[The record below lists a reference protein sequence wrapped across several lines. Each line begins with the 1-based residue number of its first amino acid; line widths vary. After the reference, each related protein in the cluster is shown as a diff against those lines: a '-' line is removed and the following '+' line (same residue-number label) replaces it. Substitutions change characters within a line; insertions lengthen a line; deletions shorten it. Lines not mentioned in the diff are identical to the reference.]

1 MSEPIKR
8 RKITIRHLMEK
19 KARKERITAIGVY
32 DAPMTKIADEVGFD
46 MLINGNGGPMSALG
60 HQHPMGVLYEE
71 QLALTKAVS
80 RMAKYGFIVSHLP
93 WMTYHKSKAQAI
105 ESGGRMMAEGG
116 ADAVK
121 VEGNEYTA
129 EYVAEMVRAG
139 IPVVGHIGMQ
149 ASRKIEQSGYGKK
162 GRTANEAR
170 DIVRSARAFSEAGVC
185 AFIIEQVPN
194 ELTKYLAETLPQPVI
209 GVVAGRDGDG
219 IYEIT
224 GDLVGYTSFRAP
236 SHKRTFADVGP
247 TIKSALQQY
256 EAESKAG
263 IYPPEQFDLNMDP
276 AEHAKFLELVSQ
288 EAIEFAS

>member
-1 MSEPIKR
+1 MSEAVVKR
-8 RKITIRHLMEK
+8 RKVTIKQLLEK
-19 KARKERITAIGVY
+19 KRQKEIIRAIGVY
-32 DAPMTKIADEVGFD
+32 DAPMAKIADRVGFD
-46 MLINGNGGPMSALG
+46 MLINGNGGPMSILG
-60 HQHPMGVLYEE
+60 HAHPMGVLYEE

-80 RMAKYGFIVSHLP
+80 RSTQYGFIVSHLP
-93 WMTYHKSKAQAI
+93 WMTYHTSKAQAI

-162 GRTANEAR
+162 GRTAEEAR

-219 IYEIT
+219 IYEIS
-224 GDLVGYTSFRAP
+224 GDLVGYTSFKAP
-236 SHKRTFADVGP
+236 SHKRVFANVGP
-247 TIKSALQQY
+247 IIEDAMRQFSDEVA
-256 EAESKAG
+256 AG
-263 IYPPEQFDLNMDP
+263 NYPPKDHDLLMDP
-276 AEHAKFLELVSQ
+276 TEHKKFLDMVS
-288 EAIEFAS
+288 